1 MVAMAASVSG
11 TGGVLLLAGV
21 LTALII
27 HLWRRA
33 RAEMVVCRALHD
45 VRSIQQLRTSFQE
58 GLPRSHVAA
67 FTGGWLVKP
76 GHTAAHGKLLQLLRW
91 RTVKLDRAKPW
102 VAATGLARLRLA
114 EADDILPV
122 LLGESGTLDL
132 LCKDA
137 YIVVRFRILPRGRQ
151 TLRARLFGPRPIKL
165 LQARSPRGASSKSPL
180 PRKQLTRDGGKG
192 RTVVPHDHPPV
203 SNTGLSPT
211 RLAKST
217 LRPRLSSA
225 FLSQG
230 EMGQLGVQRRRSFG
244 RAPPDQ
250 GKAEGAMGAAMRW
263 MEDAKHA
270 QSLSSFEVR
279 AITMEKIGRETEE
292 HDVGKK
298 HRLPT
303 PRSHCSQH
311 RLDFTEQGETRTETR
326 RLSGDTDAAAEMLLN
341 EALFLRL
348 EGAVAD
354 VVVGGQTA
362 GVKDPVS
369 KDAVPAEVGQAVV
382 HGDSG
387 GPSGVLAS
395 TSANLPQRVGVAKVL
410 SWALLPA
417 APRLR
422 RTWGRRVQPGALYQ
436 H

>member
-1 MVAMAASVSG
+1 
-11 TGGVLLLAGV
+11 
-21 LTALII
+21 
-27 HLWRRA
+27 
-33 RAEMVVCRALHD
+33 
-45 VRSIQQLRTSFQE
+45 
-58 GLPRSHVAA
+58 
-67 FTGGWLVKP
+67 
-76 GHTAAHGKLLQLLRW
+76 
-91 RTVKLDRAKPW
+91 
-102 VAATGLARLRLA
+102 
-114 EADDILPV
+114 
-122 LLGESGTLDL
+122 
-132 LCKDA
+132 
-137 YIVVRFRILPRGRQ
+137 
-151 TLRARLFGPRPIKL
+151 
-165 LQARSPRGASSKSPL
+165 
-180 PRKQLTRDGGKG
+180 
-192 RTVVPHDHPPV
+192 
-203 SNTGLSPT
+203 
-211 RLAKST
+211 
-217 LRPRLSSA
+217 
-225 FLSQG
+225 
-230 EMGQLGVQRRRSFG
+230 
-244 RAPPDQ
+244 
-250 GKAEGAMGAAMRW
+250 MGAAMRW

-348 EGAVAD
+348 EGEVAD

-395 TSANLPQRVGVAKVL
+395 PSANLPQRVGVAKVL
-410 SWALLPA
+410 SWA
-417 APRLR
+417 RLHPPPPGPSEA
-422 RTWGRRVQPGALYQ
+422 WSGR
-436 H
+436 